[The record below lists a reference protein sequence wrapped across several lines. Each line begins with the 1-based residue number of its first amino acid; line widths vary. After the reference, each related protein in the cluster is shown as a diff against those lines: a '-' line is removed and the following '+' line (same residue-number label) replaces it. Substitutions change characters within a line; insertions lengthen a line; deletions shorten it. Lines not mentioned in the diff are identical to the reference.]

1 MPKILI
7 VDDDSHTR
15 RLLAQVLEALED
27 EGVELLFADNGEGAL
42 QSITAATPELVF
54 LDIMM
59 PKLSGIEVC
68 SVVKHQWRLD
78 KVFIVLLTA
87 KGQEIDRQAGDAAGA
102 DLYITKPFNPDDIVA
117 LAKRVLGMPGAARS
131 PQAG

>member
-7 VDDDSHTR
+7 VDDDPNT
-15 RLLAQVLEALED
+15 RLLLEQVLEALED
-27 EGVELLFADNGEGAL
+27 EGIELLFADNGEGAL
-42 QSITAATPELVF
+42 QIIAAATPALVL

-59 PKLSGIEVC
+59 PKLNGIAVC
-68 SVVKHQWRLD
+68 SVVKQQWRLAE
-78 KVFIVLLTA
+78 VFIALLTA

-117 LAKRVLGMPGAARS
+117 LARRVLGMPDATRS
-131 PQAG
+131 PPAG

>member
-7 VDDDSHTR
+7 VDDDPHTR
-15 RLLAQVLEALED
+15 LLLEQVLEALED

-42 QSITAATPELVF
+42 QIITAATPELVF

-59 PKLSGIEVC
+59 PKLSGIAVC

-78 KVFIVLLTA
+78 EVFIALLTA

-117 LAKRVLGMPGAARS
+117 LARRVLGMPGATRL